1 MTLMNAQHDMTS
13 LRHLPKGK
21 KRKERKDAIC
31 ICIFSSS
38 SFSSISNTTLTHISI
53 MYCHVVVFVLFLCPT
68 SIELLM
74 KEITVL
80 RLLRRYPG
88 VLYSTIRFCIH
99 FLFDTYIYRYMN
111 IFCLRKSM
119 VRVRLKTET

>member
-1 MTLMNAQHDMTS
+1 MTNDINECSARYDFSSTS
-13 LRHLPKGK
+13 AKEKK

-38 SFSSISNTTLTHISI
+38 SSISNTTLTYISI
-53 MYCHVVVFVLFLCPT
+53 MYCHIVVFILILC
-68 SIELLM
+68 SIYISVELLM

-88 VLYSTIRFCIH
+88 VVCSFIH
-99 FLFDTYIYRYMN
+99 FVYFFFPSIFDTYHRFQY
-111 IFCLRKSM
+111 
-119 VRVRLKTET
+119 VRI